1 MAAARP
7 LKDVFA
13 ELTGDDAARADEVLA
28 ASGHGDLPPG
38 LVAEAVVNYADT
50 APVEVAEHLAPFVT
64 ANSAVPTLD
73 EVDGDADWS
82 VLLATAPAVE
92 ADLDADLAPDVDAPG
107 ATDDVAP
114 GTDDAPGTGASGTDA
129 SGTDDASVDDVDFG
143 VGAEDASA
151 LDVAAG
157 TDLPDGDASLDD
169 APVEHGPAVPDDV
182 YDGAGAPIDLSHLSD
197 VDGADDDGGD
207 VDPADLDG

>member
-13 ELTGDDAARADEVLA
+13 ELTGDDAARAEEVLA
-28 ASGHGDLPPG
+28 ASGHGDLPPD

-50 APVEVAEHLAPFVT
+50 APVEIAEHLAPFVT

-82 VLLATAPAVE
+82 ALLATAPAVG
-92 ADLDADLAPDVDAPG
+92 ADLDADLVPDVDAPG
-107 ATDDVAP
+107 ATDD
-114 GTDDAPGTGASGTDA
+114 DAP
-129 SGTDDASVDDVDFG
+129 GTDDASVDDVDFG
-143 VGAEDASA
+143 VDDVDFGVGAEDASEI
-151 LDVAAG
+151 DVAAE
-157 TDLPDGDASLDD
+157 TDRPDDDTSLDA
-169 APVEHGPAVPDDV
+169 APVEDGPAAPDDV
-182 YDGAGAPIDLSHLSD
+182 YDEAGAPIDLSGPSD
-197 VDGADDDGGD
+197 VDRGGDDD

>member
-28 ASGHGDLPPG
+28 ASGHGDLPPD

-64 ANSAVPTLD
+64 ANSAVPPLD
-73 EVDGDADWS
+73 EVDGDAEWS
-82 VLLATAPAVE
+82 ALLATAPAVE
-92 ADLDADLAPDVDAPG
+92 TDLDPDVDAPG
-107 ATDDVAP
+107 TDDDGP
-114 GTDDAPGTGASGTDA
+114 
-129 SGTDDASVDDVDFG
+129 VDDVDFG
-143 VGAEDASA
+143 VGAEDVSEI
-151 LDVAAG
+151 DFPVE
-157 TDLPDGDASLDD
+157 TEVPDDASLDD
-169 APVEHGPAVPDDV
+169 APAASVEDDPAAPADV
-182 YDGAGAPIDLSHLSD
+182 YDEVGAPVDLSD
-197 VDGADDDGGD
+197 VEGADDDGGD

>member
-28 ASGHGDLPPG
+28 AGGHGDLPPD

-64 ANSAVPTLD
+64 AHSAVPTLD
-73 EVDGDADWS
+73 EVDDDADWS
-82 VLLATAPAVE
+82 ALLATAPAVE
-92 ADLDADLAPDVDAPG
+92 AGLDADLDPDIATDATDASDVDAPG
-107 ATDDVAP
+107 T
-114 GTDDAPGTGASGTDA
+114 
-129 SGTDDASVDDVDFG
+129 DDVDFG
-143 VGAEDASA
+143 VGADDISEIDFAVEADA
-151 LDVAAG
+151 
-157 TDLPDGDASLDD
+157 PDDDASLDA
-169 APVEHGPAVPDDV
+169 APVEDEPAAPADDA
-182 YDGAGAPIDLSHLSD
+182 YDEVGAPIDLSD
-197 VDGADDDGGD
+197 VEGVDDDGDD

>member
-169 APVEHGPAVPDDV
+169 APVEHGPAAPDDV
-182 YDGAGAPIDLSHLSD
+182 YDEVGAPIDLSDLSD
-197 VDGADDDGGD
+197 VDSADDDGGD

>member
-13 ELTGDDAARADEVLA
+13 ELTGDDAARADEALA
-28 ASGHGDLPPG
+28 ASGHGDLPPD

-64 ANSAVPTLD
+64 AHSAVPTLD

-82 VLLATAPAVE
+82 ALLATAPPVE
-92 ADLDADLAPDVDAPG
+92 ADLDADLDTPAGADSDAPDAPADA
-107 ATDDVAP
+107 TLDD
-114 GTDDAPGTGASGTDA
+114 GTLDDGTLGDTAL
-129 SGTDDASVDDVDFG
+129 DDVDFG
-143 VGAEDASA
+143 GGGVDGGDLAAGVDELAP
-151 LDVAAG
+151 AAG
-157 TDLPDGDASLDD
+157 TSDDGTLDD
-169 APVEHGPAVPDDV
+169 AAPVEDEPAAPADDV
-182 YDGAGAPIDLSHLSD
+182 YDEVGAPVDLSD
-197 VDGADDDGGD
+197 VDGADGGDD

>member
-13 ELTGDDAARADEVLA
+13 ELTGDDAARAEEVLA
-28 ASGHGDLPPG
+28 ASGHGDLPPD

-50 APVEVAEHLAPFVT
+50 APVEIAEHLAPFVT

-82 VLLATAPAVE
+82 ALLATAPAVE
-92 ADLDADLAPDVDAPG
+92 ADLDADLVADVDAPG
-107 ATDDVAP
+107 ATDDDAP
-114 GTDDAPGTGASGTDA
+114 GTDDASGTDDR

-143 VGAEDASA
+143 VGAEDASEI
-151 LDVAAG
+151 DVAAE
-157 TDLPDGDASLDD
+157 TDRPDDDASLDD
-169 APVEHGPAVPDDV
+169 APVEDGPAAPDDV
-182 YDGAGAPIDLSHLSD
+182 YDEAGAPIDLSGPSD
-197 VDGADDDGGD
+197 VDGGGGDD

>member
-28 ASGHGDLPPG
+28 AGGHGDLPPD

-64 ANSAVPTLD
+64 AHSAVPPLD
-73 EVDGDADWS
+73 EVDGEADWS
-82 VLLATAPAVE
+82 ALLASAPAVE
-92 ADLDADLAPDVDAPG
+92 ADLDADLDPDLAPDAVDA
-107 ATDDVAP
+107 TDASDI
-114 GTDDAPGTGASGTDA
+114 DAPGT
-129 SGTDDASVDDVDFG
+129 DDVDFG
-143 VGAEDASA
+143 VGAD
-151 LDVAAG
+151 DVSEIDFAVEA
-157 TDLPDGDASLDD
+157 DDDASLEA
-169 APVEHGPAVPDDV
+169 APVEDEPAAPADDA
-182 YDGAGAPIDLSHLSD
+182 YDEVGAPIDLSD
-197 VDGADDDGGD
+197 VEGVDDDGDD